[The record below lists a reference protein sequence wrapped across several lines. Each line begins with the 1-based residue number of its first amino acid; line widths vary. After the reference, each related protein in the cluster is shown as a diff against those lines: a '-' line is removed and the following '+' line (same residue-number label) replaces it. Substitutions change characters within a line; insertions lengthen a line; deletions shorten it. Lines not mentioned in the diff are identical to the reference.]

1 MKLTFCGAAR
11 AVTGSCTHVDLE
23 HYQLLVDCGLQ
34 QGQDV
39 VDNKGFLFQ
48 PQSLDAVLLTHC
60 HIDHCGR
67 LPLLVRQGF
76 GGPIYMT
83 EPTARLLALMLRDSA
98 QLQAQEL
105 HWRNRK
111 NRRANKPLQEPLF
124 ALADVE
130 QTLRQVKICHYG
142 QRQTLADG
150 LRFCF
155 YNAGHI
161 LGSAMVE
168 LAYRE
173 RGEGRKLLFS
183 GDLGNRRLPL
193 VDDPQQPLGANYV
206 VLESTHGDHCYWQQ
220 QDYQAAL
227 AQVLDST
234 FQKRGTVLIPAA
246 AVGRTQ
252 ELLYYL
258 QQIKRQRLV
267 PACPDFP
274 VYVDNDLAREAWAVY
289 GGDYPDCYL
298 DEEALA
304 LKQRSSGLLD
314 FPQLH
319 FCSTREQSCAL
330 NGDDTPKV
338 IIAPGSLC
346 DGGRIRHHL
355 KHHLWQP
362 QCTVVLLGNPRGGT
376 LARTLLDGAAQVSLL
391 GEEIAVQARVV
402 SLPVRPIH
410 ADQPALQQWVQRLQ
424 PPPQQIFLNHGDED
438 TALFL
443 AAALGQLPAAVHVP
457 RYGDSFTLR

>member
-1 MKLTFCGAAR
+1 MQLTFCGAAR
-11 AVTGSCTHVDLE
+11 AVTGSCTHVQLNQYE
-23 HYQLLVDCGLQ
+23 LLVDCGLQ
-34 QGQDV
+34 LGQDV
-39 VDNKGFLFQ
+39 VDNKNFLFQ
-48 PQSLDAVLLTHC
+48 PQRLDAVLLTHC
-60 HIDHCGR
+60 HVDHCGR

-83 EPTARLLALMLRDSA
+83 EPTARLLALMLRDGA
-98 QLQAQEL
+98 
-105 HWRNRK
+105 R
-111 NRRANKPLQEPLF
+111 LQESLF
-124 ALADVE
+124 TLSDVE
-130 QTLRQVKICHYG
+130 HTLGQIQICHYG
-142 QRQTLADG
+142 QWQTLADD

-161 LGSAMVE
+161 LGSATIA
-168 LAYRE
+168 LAYGE
-173 RGEGRKLLFS
+173 RGEGRKLIFS

-227 AQVLDST
+227 ARALDAT
-234 FQKRGTVLIPAA
+234 FQKQGTVLIPAA

-258 QQIKRQRLV
+258 QQIKQQRLT

-274 VYVDNDLAREAWAVY
+274 VYVDSELAREACAVY
-289 GGDYPDCYL
+289 GADLSDCYL
-298 DEEALA
+298 DAEARA
-304 LKQRSSGLLD
+304 LKQRCSGLLD

-319 FCSTREQSCAL
+319 FCSTRAQSCAL
-330 NGDDTPKV
+330 NDDHTPKV
-338 IIAPGSLC
+338 IIAPGGLC
-346 DGGRIRHHL
+346 DGGPIRHHL
-355 KHHLWQP
+355 RHHLRQP
-362 QCTVVLLGNPRGGT
+362 QSTVILLGNPRRGT

-391 GEEIAVQARVV
+391 GHETAVQARIMA
-402 SLPVRPIH
+402 LPVRPIH
-410 ADQPALQQWVQRLQ
+410 ADQPALRQWVQRLT
-424 PPPQQIFLNHGDED
+424 PAPWEIFLNHGDED

-443 AAALGQLPAAVHVP
+443 AASLGQLPAAVHVP